1 MKPDIQSWPETNEL
15 NEWNPQNPADYK
27 NIAIIQTK
35 AASKFDLLEYYIS
48 PQTMC
53 APATLQQQLIKME
66 KAHWCE
72 AECGWSRGVWVSV

>member
-1 MKPDIQSWPETNEL
+1 MKPDTQSWPETNEL

-48 PQTMC
+48 P
-53 APATLQQQLIKME
+53 
-66 KAHWCE
+66 
-72 AECGWSRGVWVSV
+72 